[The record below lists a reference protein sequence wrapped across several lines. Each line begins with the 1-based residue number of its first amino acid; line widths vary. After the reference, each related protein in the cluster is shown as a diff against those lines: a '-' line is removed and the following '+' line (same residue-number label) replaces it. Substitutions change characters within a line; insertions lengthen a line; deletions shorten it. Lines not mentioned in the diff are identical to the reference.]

1 MWEPLCKQ
9 NAIAT
14 WLVWLGHL
22 AVGLLE
28 PFVSLCLAEAD
39 DTSHGVIRGSL
50 WTRGAFVRRKA
61 TLRYL
66 WSRWEL
72 MNKPRRRA
80 SLIALRRDL
89 DALVSSTF
97 FSISLCIMPDVSL
110 HALSARESYSLI
122 CFTDCGCRATVTH
135 FGCVQGPLTVRVKN
149 FTHTYVARDVVLM
162 SI

>member
-1 MWEPLCKQ
+1 MWEPLSKQ

-14 WLVWLGHL
+14 YMATKTWPLSR
-22 AVGLLE
+22 GLIGAGCF
-28 PFVSLCLAEAD
+28 FVLNAEAD
-39 DTSHGVIRGSL
+39 DACKLLS
-50 WTRGAFVRRKA
+50 WARGAFVRCSA

-72 MNKPRRRA
+72 MNEPRRRA
-80 SLIALRRDL
+80 SLIALRRDV

-122 CFTDCGCRATVTH
+122 CFTDCGCRATMTH
-135 FGCVQGPLTVRVKN
+135 FGCVQGPLTIRVKN

-162 SI
+162 PI